1 MFCFKSNFI
10 EYKMNAIINNF
21 LLSGD
26 KVLPEMHLRQPQFT
40 YSATVDHLVKT
51 KKEQKNKKNKRY
63 KIYLQK

>member
-10 EYKMNAIINNF
+10 EYKINAIINNF

-40 YSATVDHLVKT
+40 YSATVDHLLKQRKNT
-51 KKEQKNKKNKRY
+51 KIK
-63 KIYLQK
+63 